1 MAVRMMTYV
10 GLLYQDL
17 IRSKDI
23 LPHRKLP
30 PVLPIVLYNGDAKWT
45 AATDVAALIPKVPG
59 LVSQYMPKLEYLL
72 IDQSQYTEADLSEL
86 ENLVAAV
93 IRFEHSE
100 NPTVLLRLIDL
111 LSNWLE
117 GNPELKRTFAIWIR
131 AVLLRQSKSTLVL
144 PQVQDLKELKMTLA
158 KSFDAWAQQHEQKGI
173 EQGIAKGIEQGI
185 EKGIEKG
192 IAQGESVVLQRQLAR
207 RFGPLPTEVVA
218 QIAAASV
225 DEIELWCDR
234 VLDAA
239 SLDDVFQA

>member
-1 MAVRMMTYV
+1 
-10 GLLYQDL
+10 
-17 IRSKDI
+17 
-23 LPHRKLP
+23 
-30 PVLPIVLYNGDAKWT
+30 
-45 AATDVAALIPKVPG
+45 
-59 LVSQYMPKLEYLL
+59 
-72 IDQSQYTEADLSEL
+72 
-86 ENLVAAV
+86 
-93 IRFEHSE
+93 
-100 NPTVLLRLIDL
+100 
-111 LSNWLE
+111 
-117 GNPELKRTFAIWIR
+117 
-131 AVLLRQSKSTLVL
+131 
-144 PQVQDLKELKMTLA
+144 MTLA

-192 IAQGESVVLQRQLAR
+192 IAQGEAVVLQRQLAR

>member
-1 MAVRMMTYV
+1 M
-10 GLLYQDL
+10 
-17 IRSKDI
+17 
-23 LPHRKLP
+23 
-30 PVLPIVLYNGDAKWT
+30 LPIVLYNGDAKWT

-100 NPTVLLRLIDL
+100 NETVLLRLIDL
-111 LSNWLE
+111 LNNWLE

-131 AVLLRQSKSTLVL
+131 AVLLRQSKNTLVL

-158 KSFDAWAQQHEQKGI
+158 KSFDAWAQQHEQKGEAI
-173 EQGIAKGIEQGI
+173 L
-185 EKGIEKG
+185 
-192 IAQGESVVLQRQLAR
+192 LQRLLAR
-207 RFGPLPTEVVA
+207 RFGPLPAVIVA